1 MKLRKISFKSVISM
15 LLVLVMILG
24 LMPTINVFAVQSGEY
39 IDPAENWLSSN
50 GRTNELDINAT
61 TTYETQWCCVCN
73 MTTNVLTYRVPEYT
87 RSGETAL
94 NRGVMYSD
102 GTKIGGEGKGNLDDG
117 TPGVDA
123 TYTSYHWTKSIC
135 ENCGTINSVNGF
147 TAYDFNNNV
156 YSLNACDNNFF
167 VSYDATTHELY
178 DDEHHLT
185 TLKQGEYCQFCKGT
199 HAVGV
204 RGLAEHNFIENIDGQ
219 VGNNRFYVDEKCE
232 DCGYETSEY
241 VTAKAVVSSYYGVE
255 DGEAHTLTVTDL
267 SDSDV
272 RTSVRYGTEAD
283 RCTKTSA
290 PNYTQPGYY
299 TVYYEI
305 DYSYA
310 GEVMTENGVSYV
322 WIVAEDE
329 ESSSNNTVI
338 VLPQTHEHE
347 FHYLETIKPSCTELG
362 YERFQCA
369 GCGELDKRNYIP
381 ATGHDYDEVVIREAT
396 CERGGL
402 VLTLCSDCGD
412 FYQTTTALGDHVYKT
427 VKHNATCQSVGYTD
441 HICEVCGDN
450 YITNMTPLVSHSYLR
465 ITKQPTCVDQGYT
478 SSTCT
483 MCGYNYVSDYTEAT
497 GHSWDEGTIV
507 TNSTCDGEGV
517 IEYKCN
523 DCGEKMIKATSA
535 NGHNPGAEATC
546 TQPQLCLDCGTVL
559 ESAKGHSYS
568 SEVTEPTCTSM
579 GFTTYTCDECGDTY
593 DSEYVDK
600 AEHDYDA
607 VMTEPTC
614 TEHGFTTYSCKNC
627 DDEYVSDYVDAAPH
641 DYDAVVTAPT
651 CTEMGFTTYTCKD
664 CGNSYVNDYTNM
676 VEHNYNKEVV
686 EPTCTEHGYSVYT
699 CPDCGKSYIGD
710 YVENKEHTYTE
721 TVIQPTCTSMGYT
734 VFDCNDCEDSYK
746 GNYVDKLPHA
756 YEAVV
761 TEATCTSHGFTTYT
775 CPDCGDS
782 YVSDYVESA
791 GHTPS
796 DWIIDTPATIEHA
809 GEKHIECT
817 VCGEVMN
824 RSAITQLAD
833 KDRTDEDGDA
843 IVGGYDV
850 LLTDEKGKPI
860 FDSEI
865 IIDVLDNITIK
876 LPANRLL
883 DFNDRTSITV
893 TNSADDTPAAGLNI
907 YISDSKGN
915 NATGK
920 TDENGKLLVPN
931 SSSSTGDTNGTIG
944 TEENEVK
951 MTYVVSITN
960 KENVVIDNCEIKIGE
975 SNDIVIDLPDGLVLT
990 EESPAIVTVLDQNG
1004 NPQQGVD
1011 IIVIGDKD
1019 YIEKGSTDVYGK
1031 LTVPNVYEGYT
1042 DKDGRVHVNGHN
1054 VFVTDEQGAIENA
1067 FVKMNEDGT
1076 VTVTLPEG
1084 KTIDHH
1090 NRTTVS
1096 IYDRMGVAIKG
1107 VSVTVNDTT
1116 GASKSDVTDEKGQM
1130 VVPPLSEDYTDAEGN
1145 AKVNA
1150 YDVKI
1155 TDEAAPVADAL
1166 VYHDEINNEIVVA
1179 LPVDKLISY
1188 SNRITVSV
1196 SSDGAPVVG
1205 MNVAVMDSTEAGE
1218 NGLTDENGIMVVP
1231 PLNKDMTDVDGNA
1244 VVSGVKVH
1252 IADAGKNIENAFVVM
1267 NEDGTISVTLPDGT
1281 VLAKDNRIVITLKDS
1296 EDKPLKDVSVSVTD
1310 SEGKTEKD
1318 LTNEN
1323 GQAFVPPVATD
1334 YTDVNGYAEVDGY
1347 AVTVVDETKAIEKAL
1362 VTLGED
1368 SKITVKL
1375 PVNTLFDYNNR
1386 ISVTVVNRAD
1396 NTPVKDMTITATETV
1411 LEVVPDSSAEDITDT
1426 EASTDSSAGE
1436 NSEANKEEAKEPVT
1450 VEKAGKTLTGVTDEK
1465 GKVIFPPANEDIT
1478 DGEGNSGITEVIP
1491 GKGEDTDGDGTEDKP
1506 GVNETLTY
1514 KVTVNDTKGVITDAL
1529 VKIADKKVS
1538 VTLPEGYTLTTS
1550 NQTTVTVKDTEDKA
1564 VQGVSVTITDSANT
1578 SKSGTTNSNGQVTLP
1593 VKSSGGGGG
1602 GSSYSGGGGGGGS
1615 YSSTSVSVV
1624 DKDGKTVSVSRSV
1637 STTKATLTLPTGKTL
1652 EDGYYTITVKS
1663 GSKAKADY
1671 TVVLKDKKGN
1681 EATGTTDDN
1690 GVVTLPGVEHKAYI
1704 VGYPNGEFRPEGN
1717 MSRAEAAAI
1726 FARLIAD
1733 EKGENI
1739 TGKAS
1744 FKDVASNEWY
1754 SSYVGYLE
1762 KYDVI
1767 KGYNDGTFKPEAPV
1781 TRAEFVA
1788 MSVRFYDLFEDVTRT
1803 NSSKQYTDVSASYWA
1818 AGDIGFATNQKWLNG
1833 YADGTFKPDI
1843 NINRAEVV
1851 TVVNRA
1857 TGRTPDKEYISEN
1870 YTKLDRFT
1878 DVKDSNAWFF
1888 FEVYEASNDH
1898 MAYETSNGENW
1909 LK

>member
-1 MKLRKISFKSVISM
+1 MAF
-15 LLVLVMILG
+15 
-24 LMPTINVFAVQSGEY
+24 
-39 IDPAENWLSSN
+39 
-50 GRTNELDINAT
+50 
-61 TTYETQWCCVCN
+61 
-73 MTTNVLTYRVPEYT
+73 
-87 RSGETAL
+87 
-94 NRGVMYSD
+94 
-102 GTKIGGEGKGNLDDG
+102 
-117 TPGVDA
+117 
-123 TYTSYHWTKSIC
+123 
-135 ENCGTINSVNGF
+135 
-147 TAYDFNNNV
+147 
-156 YSLNACDNNFF
+156 
-167 VSYDATTHELY
+167 DATTHEPY
-178 DDEHHLT
+178 DDDYHLT
-185 TLKQGEYCQFCKGT
+185 TMKQGEYCQFCKGT
-199 HAVGV
+199 YAVGV
-204 RGLAEHNFIENIDGQ
+204 RGLASHDFNEIIDGQ
-219 VGNNRFYVDEKCE
+219 VGNNRFYVDETCA
-232 DCGYETSEY
+232 DCGYKTSEY
-241 VTAKAVVSSYYGVE
+241 VTAKAVVSSYYGIE
-255 DGEAHTLTVTDL
+255 DGEAHTLEVTDL
-267 SDSDV
+267 SDSGV
-272 RTSVRYGTEAD
+272 RTSIRYGTEAD
-283 RCTKTSA
+283 KCTRTSA

-305 DYSYA
+305 DYSYS

-322 WIVAEDE
+322 WIIADDEE
-329 ESSSNNTVI
+329 ESSTSNTVI

-347 FHYLETIKPSCTELG
+347 FHYLETVKPSCTELG

-369 GCGELDKRNYIP
+369 GCGELDKRNYVP

-396 CERGGL
+396 CKRGGL
-402 VLTLCSDCGD
+402 VLTLCGDCGD
-412 FYQTTTALGDHVYKT
+412 FYQTTTALGDHVYNS
-427 VKHNATCQSVGYTD
+427 VKHNATCQSVGYTE

-450 YITNMTPLVSHSYLR
+450 YINNMTPIVSHAYER
-465 ITKQPTCVDQGYT
+465 VTKQPTCMDQGYT
-478 SSTCT
+478 TSTCT

-497 GHSWDEGTIV
+497 GHSWDEGNTV
-507 TNSTCDGEGV
+507 TNSTCSGEGV
-517 IEYKCN
+517 VEYKCN

-535 NGHNPGAEATC
+535 NGHNPGDEATC

-559 ESAKGHSYS
+559 ENSKGHSYFS
-568 SEVTEPTCTSM
+568 VITEPTCTSM
-579 GFTTYTCDECGDTY
+579 GFTTYICDECGDTY
-593 DSEYVDK
+593 DSDYVDK
-600 AEHDYDA
+600 DAHDYEET
-607 VMTEPTC
+607 VTEPTC

-627 DDEYVSDYVDAAPH
+627 DNEYVSDYVNAVPH
-641 DYDAVVTAPT
+641 DYKTNVVAPT
-651 CTEMGFTTYTCKD
+651 CTSMGYTIYTCKD
-664 CGNSYVNDYTNM
+664 CDSSYVNDYTNLL
-676 VEHNYNKEVV
+676 EHNYNKEVV

-699 CPDCGKSYIGD
+699 CPDCDKSYIGD

-721 TVIQPTCTSMGYT
+721 TVVPPTCTSMGYT
-734 VFDCNDCEDSYK
+734 IFECNDCEDTYK
-746 GNYVDKLPHA
+746 GNYI
-756 YEAVV
+756 
-761 TEATCTSHGFTTYT
+761 EAT
-775 CPDCGDS
+775 
-782 YVSDYVESA
+782 

-796 DWIIDTPATIEHA
+796 DWIVDTPATIEQA
-809 GEKHIECT
+809 GEKYTECT
-817 VCGEVMN
+817 ACGEVLS
-824 RSAITQLAD
+824 RSAITQLAG
-833 KDRTDEDGDA
+833 KDRTDEDGNA
-843 IVGGYDV
+843 VVGGYDV
-850 LLTDEKGKPI
+850 LLTDENGKPI

-876 LPANRLL
+876 LPADRLL
-883 DFNDRTSITV
+883 DYNDRTSITV
-893 TNSADDTPAAGLNI
+893 TKSEDGTPAAGLNI

-931 SSSSTGDTNGTIG
+931 STSSTGDTNGTIG
-944 TEENEVK
+944 TEEDEEK
-951 MTYVVSITN
+951 ITYVVSVTN
-960 KENVVIDNCEIKIGE
+960 KENVVIDNCNVKIGE

-1054 VFVTDEQGAIENA
+1054 VFVNDELGAVENA

-1076 VTVTLPEG
+1076 VAVTLPEG
-1084 KTIDHH
+1084 KKIDHH

-1096 IYDRMGVAIKG
+1096 IYDRMGVAIKD

-1116 GASKSDVTDEKGQM
+1116 GTSKSDTTDEKGQM

-1145 AKVNA
+1145 AKMNA
-1150 YDVKI
+1150 YEVKI
-1155 TDEAAPVADAL
+1155 TDETAPVADAL

-1196 SSDGAPVVG
+1196 SSEGNPVAG

-1218 NGLTDENGIMVVP
+1218 NGVTDENGIMVVP
-1231 PLNKDMTDVDGNA
+1231 ALNKDMTDADGNA
-1244 VVSGVKVH
+1244 VVSGIKVH
-1252 IADAGKNIENAFVVM
+1252 VADAEKNIENAFVVM
-1267 NEDGTISVTLPDGT
+1267 NDDGTISITLPDGT
-1281 VLAKDNRIVITLKDS
+1281 VLAADNRIVVTLKDS
-1296 EDKPLKDVSVSVTD
+1296 VDNPLKDVSVSVTD
-1310 SEGKTEKD
+1310 SDGKTEKD

-1347 AVTVVDETKAIEKAL
+1347 AVTVADETKAIEKAF

-1368 SKITVKL
+1368 NKITVKL

-1396 NTPVKDMTITATETV
+1396 NTPVKDITITATETV
-1411 LEVVPDSSAEDITDT
+1411 LEVITDT
-1426 EASTDSSAGE
+1426 ATEGTANTETSADSSTGE
-1436 NSEANKEEAKEPVT
+1436 NVEEDKEDVKEPVT
-1450 VEKAGKTLTGVTDEK
+1450 VEKDGKTLTGVTDEN

-1478 DGEGNSGITEVIP
+1478 DSEGNSGITEVIP
-1491 GKGEDTDGDGTEDKP
+1491 GEGEDTDGDGEEDKP
-1506 GVNETLTY
+1506 GVNETVTY
-1514 KVTVNDTKGVITDAL
+1514 KVTVNDTKGVIPNAL
-1529 VKIADKKVS
+1529 VKIEDKKVS

-1550 NQTTVTVKDTEDKA
+1550 NQTTVTVKDAEDKA
-1564 VQGVSVTITDSANT
+1564 VQGVSVTITDSTNT
-1578 SKSGTTNSNGQVTLP
+1578 SKSGTTNTNGQVTLP
-1593 VKSSGGGGG
+1593 VKSSGGGSSG
-1602 GSSYSGGGGGGGS
+1602 GSSYSGGGGGGSS

-1624 DKDGKTVSVSRSV
+1624 DKDGKTVSVTKSV
-1637 STTKATLTLPTGKTL
+1637 TTTQATLTLPTGKTL

-1663 GSKAKADY
+1663 GTKAKADY
-1671 TVVLKDKKGN
+1671 TVVLKDKNGN
-1681 EATGTTDDN
+1681 EATGTTDEN
-1690 GVVTLPGVEHKAYI
+1690 GIVTLPGVEHKAYI

-1733 EKGENI
+1733 EKDENI
-1739 TGKAS
+1739 AGNAT

-1762 KYDVI
+1762 KYEVI

-1788 MSVRFYDLFEDVTRT
+1788 MSVRFFDLFEDVTRI
-1803 NSSKQYTDVSASYWA
+1803 NSAKQYTDVSASYWA

-1857 TGRTPDKEYISEN
+1857 IGRTPDKDYISEN

-1878 DVKDSNAWFF
+1878 DVKDSNAWYFT
-1888 FEVYEASNDH
+1888 EVYEASNDH
-1898 MAYETSNGENW
+1898 MAYETSDGENW